1 MKLPLVKCGKPLPS
15 FLYHIFRQVVERRV
29 PGVAAKYLVQHRVNM
44 LVHKGKEEP
53 DFIVMPA
60 LVPLLEIPLPPRG
73 YRKAEAVMQLRPYQP
88 DVPLREIMLKPHLPF
103 HANSLNTPKK
113 VSKLIGGA

>member
-1 MKLPLVKCGKPLPS
+1 
-15 FLYHIFRQVVERRV
+15 
-29 PGVAAKYLVQHRVNM
+29 
-44 LVHKGKEEP
+44 
-53 DFIVMPA
+53 
-60 LVPLLEIPLPPRG
+60 
-73 YRKAEAVMQLRPYQP
+73 MQLRPYQP